1 MVPAG
6 AELARC
12 AAQRV
17 LLELGRCVSTSA
29 TADQYLEVVGV
40 AKVPISLTLNG
51 RRADLEVEPYWT
63 LQRLLRDELD
73 LTGTKEGCRTGNC
86 GVCTVIV
93 DGAAVKSCLML
104 APQVH
109 GVALATIE
117 GLASGEDRDP
127 LQRAFVEY
135 GAIQCG
141 YFSPGFI
148 MAARAFLNEH
158 PHPTRAEIADA
169 LEGNLCRCTG
179 YVKIFEAIEAVAAA
193 GPSRGE
199 T

>member
-1 MVPAG
+1 M
-6 AELARC
+6 
-12 AAQRV
+12 
-17 LLELGRCVSTSA
+17 T
-29 TADQYLEVVGV
+29 
-40 AKVPISLTLNG
+40 KMPITLTLNG
-51 RRADLEVEPYWT
+51 RRTDLEVEPYWT

-93 DGAAVKSCLML
+93 DGTAVKSCLLL
-104 APQVH
+104 APQVA
-109 GVALATIE
+109 GASLLTIE
-117 GLASGEDRDP
+117 GLAKGDELDP

-141 YFSPGFI
+141 YCSPGFI

-179 YVKIFEAIEAVAAA
+179 YVKIFEAIEAAAAA
-193 GPSRGE
+193 GPS
-199 T
+199 

>member
-1 MVPAG
+1 M
-6 AELARC
+6 
-12 AAQRV
+12 
-17 LLELGRCVSTSA
+17 
-29 TADQYLEVVGV
+29 
-40 AKVPISLTLNG
+40 AKIPITLTLNG
-51 RRADLEVEPYWT
+51 RRTDLEVEPYWT

-93 DGAAVKSCLML
+93 DGTAVKSCLLL
-104 APQVH
+104 APQVA
-109 GVALATIE
+109 GSSLLTIE
-117 GLASGEDRDP
+117 GLATGDELDP

-141 YFSPGFI
+141 YCSPGFI

-179 YVKIFEAIEAVAAA
+179 YVKIFEAIEAAAAA
-193 GPSRGE
+193 GPS
-199 T
+199 

>member
-1 MVPAG
+1 M
-6 AELARC
+6 
-12 AAQRV
+12 
-17 LLELGRCVSTSA
+17 
-29 TADQYLEVVGV
+29 
-40 AKVPISLTLNG
+40 AKLPITLTLNG
-51 RRADLEVEPYWT
+51 RVTNLDVEPYWT

-93 DGAAVKSCLML
+93 DGTAVKSCLML
-104 APQVH
+104 APQVADSD
-109 GVALATIE
+109 VTTIE
-117 GLASGEDRDP
+117 GLAVGDDLDP

-141 YFSPGFI
+141 YCSPGFI

-158 PHPTRAEIADA
+158 PRPTRQEIADA

-179 YVKIFEAIEAVAAA
+179 YVKIFEAVEAAA
-193 GPSRGE
+193 TAGRP
-199 T
+199 